1 MFPSDIDFER
11 VEEVIDYMD
20 DKTIISSKGKSPL
33 FDFKNGEFVFN
44 EYGDVKLVSDR
55 EAIKLWI
62 DKDIR
67 TVIHRYE
74 IYYQENVFREFGTNI
89 KEIYF
94 GHKLPHL
101 LRLGELER
109 DIRESLMMHDQ
120 IRSVENINLDT
131 RNHTLYISFVV
142 NLVDDREG
150 LLIEK
155 EVRVPYEE
163 KIYR

>member
-1 MFPSDIDFER
+1 
-11 VEEVIDYMD
+11 
-20 DKTIISSKGKSPL
+20 
-33 FDFKNGEFVFN
+33 
-44 EYGDVKLVSDR
+44 
-55 EAIKLWI
+55 
-62 DKDIR
+62 
-67 TVIHRYE
+67 
-74 IYYQENVFREFGTNI
+74 
-89 KEIYF
+89 
-94 GHKLPHL
+94 
-101 LRLGELER
+101 
-109 DIRESLMMHDQ
+109 MMHDQ

>member
-89 KEIYF
+89 
-94 GHKLPHL
+94 
-101 LRLGELER
+101 
-109 DIRESLMMHDQ
+109 
-120 IRSVENINLDT
+120 NLFWT
-131 RNHTLYISFVV
+131 
-142 NLVDDREG
+142 
-150 LLIEK
+150 
-155 EVRVPYEE
+155 
-163 KIYR
+163 